1 MYQPVFLNQVAPCDR
16 LEMRKWLSGIQLPF
30 SIMIYKYAYGNHLGT
45 LTYAWRIPEDQPVD
59 NTIISRNFSN
69 LTDQQ
74 SLYCTRAM
82 RHEFL
87 GKYRRLAKIP
97 TMVLRNIYRLLTN
110 DSSSAEYSS
119 QAQVDERVAR
129 ALLDLDDPEI
139 LLDLRRCNGKPNT
152 TLFDVFGKSFSLS
165 SMRLIQPW
173 MKGGMEVLYICPLQ
187 CLFATLEKL
196 LRRD

>member
-1 MYQPVFLNQVAPCDR
+1 MAL
-16 LEMRKWLSGIQLPF
+16 WHSTPF

-59 NTIISRNFSN
+59 NTIISRNFS
-69 LTDQQ
+69 DQQ

-129 ALLDLDDPEI
+129 ALLNLDDPEI

-152 TLFDVFGKSFSLS
+152 TLFDVFWQELQSFLDEIDPAVDERRHGGTLHMPFAVSIRHLREIVEE
-165 SMRLIQPW
+165 RLKQ
-173 MKGGMEVLYICPLQ
+173 VS
-187 CLFATLEKL
+187 
-196 LRRD
+196 